1 MELFHPTFL
10 PETKKERPLGSVLVF
25 VCVFVIER
33 GIPCVC
39 VSVFDRERE
48 VLCVIERNEKERNHL
63 QKKKIFQF
71 LCLLSINLYSH

>member
-39 VSVFDRERE
+39 VF
-48 VLCVIERNEKERNHL
+48 VIERERGTVCN
-63 QKKKIFQF
+63 
-71 LCLLSINLYSH
+71 